1 MKTAKR
7 TLIVIFILYTH
18 YYTFGQ
24 NISDSIGS
32 NNVGNENYSSIML
45 NVSYTNNNLEYLS
58 GTTEK
63 IPTLFANGTF
73 THKWGLYAGASYAAY
88 LSDTIASS
96 EYEFTAGYQKY
107 FDNGFD
113 MDLSYKWHQYDG
125 DTLLEGLNYK
135 HALGL
140 MIGQEFGKFYISA
153 DASYAIGNTNNLF
166 AEISFSRFFQINH
179 IFSKHD
185 VLLINPGISVSFGT
199 DYWLYENMTLA
210 EKQSSFMSLK
220 NAGYTPETFS
230 YEGFNIFIPVS
241 YGIKSVYL
249 SASYLYRIPGS
260 KYEFLGWE
268 NQSGFM
274 FSLTYFINFS
284 K

>member
-7 TLIVIFILYTH
+7 IWIVVFILFNH
-18 YYTFGQ
+18 YYTYSQ
-24 NISDSIGS
+24 NSSDSIAS
-32 NNVGNENYSSIML
+32 NNVGDENYSSIML

-63 IPTLFANGTF
+63 IPTLFANGTY
-73 THKWGLYAGASYAAY
+73 THKWGLYVGGSYAAY

-96 EYEFTAGYQKY
+96 EYELTAGYQKY

-113 MDLSYKWHQYDG
+113 LDLSYNWHQYDG
-125 DTLLEGLNYK
+125 DTLLEGLNYQ

-140 MIGQEFGKFYISA
+140 MVGQELGKFYISG

-166 AEISFSRFFQINH
+166 AELSFSRFFQINN

-199 DYWLYENMTLA
+199 DYWLYENMTIA
-210 EKQSSFMSLK
+210 EKQSTSVSLT

-230 YEGFNIFIPVS
+230 YEGFNIFVPVS

-274 FSLTYFINFS
+274 FSLTYFLNFN